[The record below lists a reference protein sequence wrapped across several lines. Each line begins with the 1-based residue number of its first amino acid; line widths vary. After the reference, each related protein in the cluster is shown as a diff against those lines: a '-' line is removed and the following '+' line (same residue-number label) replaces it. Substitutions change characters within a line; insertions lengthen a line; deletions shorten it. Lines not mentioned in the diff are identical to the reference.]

1 MLKYTLPIPTTIIN
15 TENERRAREELEIE
29 EFRKKTE
36 ATKRAIL
43 EGALNALTRSAKA
56 LTRSEIL
63 ELIGVLYCT
72 PENGWQK
79 LTHEEI
85 LKGERGISVSIQEGH
100 LSRVDSGLVSFPLK
114 RVAHGLEIVVDLRY
128 SEEGEITLNYRRG
141 DTQRLDLTKEA
152 NRDEACRLI
161 AIYAEARVEEL
172 ERQRAEEEKEK
183 ERLAQKERLAH
194 IEADNQRELERD
206 REEEAK
212 KEADRIA
219 RNAKRREARKA
230 KRS

>member
-85 LKGERGISVSIQEGH
+85 LKGEREISVSLQEGH
-100 LSRVDSGLVSFPLK
+100 LSRVESGLAIFPLK
-114 RVAHGLEIVVDLRY
+114 NVSRGLEIVVDLRY

-141 DTQRLDLTKEA
+141 DTNRLDLTKEA

-172 ERQRAEEEKEK
+172 ERQRAEEEKERK
-183 ERLAQKERLAH
+183 RLAQ